1 MANNFAMTDDEMR
14 DRIKEIE
21 KQRQELSDEKRKYE
35 TYLYEKKQRE
45 DHKKRECF
53 IGKCF
58 VTKEDRRNETKYV
71 KAFKILKLADA
82 KSDKYAECL
91 IIKDGYHNTAWEEK
105 GVMITVLGLWT
116 ANTMRMISRP
126 DEPKMIDMY
135 KENTQEEFDQL
146 FEEYMKKIQEACEG
160 KTNSSKIIE
169 E

>member
-1 MANNFAMTDDEMR
+1 MDNNFAMTDDEMR

-35 TYLYEKKQRE
+35 TYLYEKKKQE
-45 DHKKRECF
+45 DQKKRECF
-53 IGKCF
+53 VGKCF
-58 VTKEDRRNETKYV
+58 VTKDDRRNEAKYI

-116 ANTMRMISRP
+116 ANTMRMISSP
-126 DEPKMIDMY
+126 TEPKMIDMY
-135 KENTQEEFDQL
+135 QEISQEEFDKL
-146 FEEYMKKIQEACEG
+146 FDKSMKNLYEARQG
-160 KTNSSKIIE
+160 ISNSSKII
-169 E
+169 